1 MTETAIKGEQVDQE
15 LLTCEI
21 SDEALES
28 ATSMESNNSG
38 NYTLA
43 LCTWLTGCPI

>member
-1 MTETAIKGEQVDQE
+1 MTETTKKVEQIDQE
-15 LLTCEI
+15 PLTCEI
-21 SDEALES
+21 SDEALEC
-28 ATSMESNNSG
+28 ATSTESNKSG

>member
-1 MTETAIKGEQVDQE
+1 MTETTIGAEQNEQE
-15 LLTCEI
+15 LLTYEI

-28 ATSMESNNSG
+28 ATSTESEKSG

>member
-1 MTETAIKGEQVDQE
+1 MTETTIELEQTEHE

-21 SDEALES
+21 SDEALENAAGTDS
-28 ATSMESNNSG
+28 EKAG